1 LKKKHEENIKHYPV
15 HLETKVAL
23 LEQSIEH
30 INQSLIEIKQD
41 LKDFSRDVKSD
52 FRWVIGMIVGL
63 SAFMV
68 SGFAGMLAVI
78 AHGFHWF

>member
-23 LEQSIEH
+23 L
-30 INQSLIEIKQD
+30 EIKQD